1 MASAHRSHVV
11 AVVALVAVA
20 VGTVGAPAAG
30 AGLGG
35 PGDAQ
40 QAGTGIAVPGVGPQA
55 GTSLGVQGAGPAPPG
70 ADDALG
76 QAVDPDSVRM
86 TVALQPD
93 GDARWTVTYR
103 VLLSDDNETAAFE
116 SLRDDV
122 RANPGNYTSRFG
134 DRMRSTARTAENA
147 TGREMTVRDVSVSAE
162 TQELGRSYGI
172 LAYTFEWTSFA
183 AVDGDTLRAGDAVAG
198 LFLDGQTTLVV
209 AWPEGYGLVEARPD
223 PSSSV
228 GDDRS
233 VGWTGP
239 RDFQRSEPTVVVRA
253 GAGDG
258 SASGLPTALLGGTVV
273 LVVLLAAVLW
283 YRRRGTDAGGDG
295 QPPAGSDVGA
305 TDSDDDEPPEEL
317 LSNEEK
323 VLKLVEE
330 RGGRLKQQEV
340 VQELGWTEAKTSQ
353 VVRELRDAG
362 DLDGFRLGRE
372 NVLRL
377 PEEGEDGNG

>member
-1 MASAHRSHVV
+1 MASTQRSHVV
-11 AVVALVAVA
+11 AVVALAAVA

-30 AGLGG
+30 AGLATPGAGSAPGG
-35 PGDAQ
+35 A
-40 QAGTGIAVPGVGPQA
+40 IAA
-55 GTSLGVQGAGPAPPG
+55 SGAGPTAPG

-103 VLLSDDNETAAFE
+103 VLLADDNETAAFE

-122 RANPGNYTSRFG
+122 RADPGNYTGRFG
-134 DRMRSTARTAENA
+134 DRMRSTARAAENA
-147 TGREMTVRDVSVSAE
+147 TGREMAVRNVSVSAE

-172 LAYTFEWTSFA
+172 LEYTFEWTSFA
-183 AVDGDTLRAGDAVAG
+183 AVDDDTLRAGDAVAG
-198 LFLDGQTTLVV
+198 LFLDDQTTLVV
-209 AWPEGYGLVEARPD
+209 SWPEGYGLVEARPD

-239 RDFQRSEPTVVVRA
+239 RDFQGSEPTVVVRA
-253 GAGDG
+253 DAGDG
-258 SASGLPTALLGGTVV
+258 GGASGLPTALLGGAVV
-273 LVVLLAAVLW
+273 VVLLAVVLW
-283 YRRRGTDAGGDG
+283 HRRRGTDAGGDD
-295 QPPAGSDVGA
+295 QPAAGSDAGA
-305 TDSDDDEPPEEL
+305 TDSDDDGPPEEL

-330 RGGRLKQQEV
+330 RGGRVKQQEV
-340 VQELGWTEAKTSQ
+340 VQELDWTEAKTSQ
-353 VVRELRDAG
+353 VVGDLRDAG
-362 DLDGFRLGRE
+362 DLEGFRLGRE

-377 PEEGEDGNG
+377 PEEGEDGDDG